1 MMSVQCCML
10 LQKTV
15 EYKLGVKLKK
25 KWKPEKKK
33 KKKKTRWKINTEK
46 EIETMRGEMSI
57 LNEIKRNKDPD
68 TRKTGR
74 L

>member
-15 EYKLGVKLKK
+15 EYKLVVKLKK
-25 KWKPEKKK
+25 KWKPEKKNT
-33 KKKKTRWKINTEK
+33 KKTRWKINTEK

>member
-1 MMSVQCCML
+1 MISVQCCML

-33 KKKKTRWKINTEK
+33 KNQGEK
-46 EIETMRGEMSI
+46 LI
-57 LNEIKRNKDPD
+57 LKRKLKQWEE
-68 TRKTGR
+68 RCQ
-74 L
+74 

>member
-33 KKKKTRWKINTEK
+33 QKKTRWKINTEK

>member
-25 KWKPEKKK
+25 KWKPEKKTQK
-33 KKKKTRWKINTEK
+33 KQGEK
-46 EIETMRGEMSI
+46 LI
-57 LNEIKRNKDPD
+57 LKRKLKQWEERCQYL
-68 TRKTGR
+68 TK
-74 L
+74 

>member
-25 KWKPEKKK
+25 KWKPEKKNK
-33 KKKKTRWKINTEK
+33 KKQGEK
-46 EIETMRGEMSI
+46 LI
-57 LNEIKRNKDPD
+57 LKRKLKQWEERCQYL
-68 TRKTGR
+68 TK
-74 L
+74 